1 MWYSIY
7 SETDIYVRST
17 DVDRTLMSAMSNLA
31 GLYPPK
37 GNQIWNP
44 SILWQPIP
52 VHTKPKSEDNLLST
66 HAECPKFNYLFDEM
80 MKSEEMK
87 GTFIVYFQSM
97 AKIIY
102 DNTLLNTRIIFL
114 FSNSN

>member
-1 MWYSIY
+1 
-7 SETDIYVRST
+7 
-17 DVDRTLMSAMSNLA
+17 MSAMSNLA

-66 HAECPKFNYLFDEM
+66 HAECPRFNYLFDEM
-80 MKSEEMK
+80 MKSKEMT
-87 GTFIVYFQSM
+87 GNFSVNFQRIT
-97 AKIIY
+97 II
-102 DNTLLNTRIIFL
+102 
-114 FSNSN
+114 